1 MTDSNINSLL
11 DNNQEEETNQELNID
26 SNTQTDILED
36 ANTDEITNVYKNKNV
51 LDQQE
56 FSDFGSFDFD
66 DSANT
71 FYLMVMKLMILVVKN
86 LILVLIFLMT

>member
-71 FYLMVMKLMILVVKN
+71 FLLMVMKLMILVVKN